1 MADNPKLYDKIEWVM
16 KAVPMNI
23 LIMYKEFIKVYYF
36 WRKTFILLVYIIQ
49 IWRN

>member
-1 MADNPKLYDKIEWVM
+1 MIKLSELW

-23 LIMYKEFIKVYYF
+23 LIMYKEFIKVFYF

-49 IWRN
+49 I